1 MELAILSFHTMKPF
15 RYLENL
21 ETSIKAMR
29 LMLLF
34 CLLMTLVLS
43 LGAVFMSLS
52 YVKDASSRIYI
63 LSSEGQ
69 VQEADL
75 VDESYALELSARF
88 HTQYF
93 HELFFTLSPSSE
105 SIQYNISRALELSDE
120 SAWGVYEDFRE
131 QGYYQRLIQSGAV
144 QSARVDSVEM
154 DLKAVP
160 YRVRTHLTEMIL
172 RQSTVVKRLLVTEG
186 VLYPVQRSRSNPA
199 GFILKNFK
207 VISSQDDKIMKR

>member
-1 MELAILSFHTMKPF
+1 MRPF

-21 ETSIKAMR
+21 ETSIKGMR

-34 CLLMTLVLS
+34 CLVLSLLLS
-43 LGAVFMSLS
+43 LGALFMAFS
-52 YVKDASSRIYI
+52 YSSEASSRIYV

-69 VQEADL
+69 VHEADL
-75 VDESYALELSARF
+75 LEKDYALELSARF

-93 HELFFTLSPSSE
+93 HELFFTLSPSLE
-105 SIQYNISRALELSDE
+105 AIEYNVSRALELSDE

-172 RQSTVVKRLLVTEG
+172 RQSTIVKRSLVTEG
-186 VLYPVQRSRSNPA
+186 ALYPIQRSRSNPS
-199 GFILKNFK
+199 GYILKNFK
-207 VISSQDDKIMKR
+207 IVSSSDDKVMKR

>member
-1 MELAILSFHTMKPF
+1 MKPF

-21 ETSIKAMR
+21 ETSIKTMR
-29 LMLLF
+29 LVLLLCMLLS
-34 CLLMTLVLS
+34 LLVT
-43 LGAVFMSLS
+43 LGAVWMSCS
-52 YVKDASSRIYI
+52 YAKDTSSRIYLI
-63 LSSEGQ
+63 SPEGQ
-69 VQEADL
+69 VQKADL
-75 VDESYALELSARF
+75 VDEKYALELSARF

-93 HELFFTLSPSSE
+93 HELFFTLSPSFE
-105 SIQYNISRALELSDE
+105 SIQYNISRALELADE

-131 QGYYQRLIQSGAV
+131 QGYYQRLVQSGAV

-172 RQSTVVKRLLVTEG
+172 RQSTVVKRCLITEG
-186 VLYPVQRSRSNPA
+186 VLYPVQRSRSNPS

-207 VISSQDDKIMKR
+207 VVESRDEDVMKR